1 MRLEFDSFDRSASI
15 DAPLQRLDARIKLV
29 AAMALVVLAVA
40 TPMGA
45 WPLMSAQGLLLAL
58 LAGLSGVAP
67 GLLLRRWLGM
77 LGLVAFFAV
86 LVAGSHP
93 EREALGRATVAGSI
107 LGRNALATL
116 TTLLLVH
123 VTTTRALFD
132 GMRRLGV
139 PAVMVTT
146 LQLMV
151 RYLAVFA
158 DELSRMLQARRA
170 RSFRRGGNLGFSALA
185 SLISVLFLRAVE
197 RGDRVH
203 NAMISRGWDGTWR
216 TLDGP
221 DS

>member
-1 MRLEFDSFDRSASI
+1 MRLEFDSLNRSASL
-15 DAPLQRLDARIKLV
+15 DAPLQRMDARIKLIS
-29 AAMALVVLAVA
+29 ALVLIVLAVA

-45 WPLMSAQGLLLAL
+45 WALMATQGLVLAF
-58 LAGLSGVAP
+58 LAGLSGGSP
-67 GLLLRRWLGM
+67 WLLVRRWLGM

-86 LVAGSHP
+86 IVAGSHP
-93 EREALGRATVAGSI
+93 QREALGQATVAGSI
-107 LGRNALATL
+107 LGRNALATM

-170 RSFRRGGNLGFSALA
+170 RSFRKRGNLGLSALA
-185 SLISVLFLRAVE
+185 SLISVLFLRAME

-203 NAMISRGWDGTWR
+203 NAMLSRGWDGTWR

-221 DS
+221 DA

>member
-1 MRLEFDSFDRSASI
+1 MRLEFDSLDRSASI
-15 DAPLQRLDARIKLV
+15 DAPLQRLDARFKLV
-29 AAMALVVLAVA
+29 AALVLIVLAVA

-45 WPLMSAQGLLLAL
+45 WALMTAQGLVLAF
-58 LAGLSGVAP
+58 LAGLSGVP
-67 GLLLRRWLGM
+67 PWTLLRRWLGM

-86 LVAGSHP
+86 LVAGTHP
-93 EREALGRATVAGSI
+93 ERETLGRATVAASI

-123 VTTTRALFD
+123 VTTTRALFG

-170 RSFRRGGNLGFSALA
+170 RSFRRRGNLGPAALA

-203 NAMISRGWDGTWR
+203 NAMMSRGWDGTWR

-221 DS
+221 EA